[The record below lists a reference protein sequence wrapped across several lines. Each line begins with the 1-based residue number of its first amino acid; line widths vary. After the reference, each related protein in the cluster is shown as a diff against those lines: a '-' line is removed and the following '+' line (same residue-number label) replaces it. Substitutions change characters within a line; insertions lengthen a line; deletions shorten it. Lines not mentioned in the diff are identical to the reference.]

1 MIDKASKQILI
12 FFISVSFFCFAVLG
26 VFIYPKAV
34 IILDVE
40 QEPFVVNYEFEVT
53 ANIGK
58 TLFDLKK
65 LPGRALYAGTA
76 PQDQKDQKDQ

>member
-40 QEPFVVNYEFEVT
+40 QEP
-53 ANIGK
+53 
-58 TLFDLKK
+58 L
-65 LPGRALYAGTA
+65 
-76 PQDQKDQKDQ
+76 